1 MTLSIGLL
9 ILGGLL
15 LLAGLAGVILPVLPG
30 VPLMFAGILLVAWGD
45 GFNHIGTATLVVL
58 GVLTLL
64 AVLVDLI
71 ASLLGA
77 KRVGA
82 SRMALV
88 GSALGTFVGLFFGIP
103 GILLG
108 PFVGAVLGEFW
119 HSRHGGIAAKVGL
132 GTWFGL
138 VVGAIAKIGIAFLM
152 LGIVALAF
160 LL

>member
-1 MTLSIGLL
+1 MTLSIVLF
-9 ILGGLL
+9 ILGALL

-30 VPLMFAGILLVAWGD
+30 IPLMFAGILLVAWGD
-45 GFNHIGTATLVVL
+45 GFSHLGTGILVVL

-64 AVLVDLI
+64 AVLLDFV

-77 KRVGA
+77 RRVGA

-88 GSALGTFVGLFFGIP
+88 GAALGTVIGLFFGIP

-108 PFVGAVLGEFW
+108 PFAGAVLGEFW
-119 HSRHGGIAAKVGL
+119 YSRHGGIAARVGI
-132 GTWFGL
+132 GTWFGMVL
-138 VVGAIAKIGIAFLM
+138 GAIAKIGIAFLM